1 MRNRLG
7 VALGLSLALSAAGC
21 GDYLSGPGLSSDPN
35 NILTLTRPGPF
46 YVSIQLAAP
55 REVAVEVRY
64 VQQVAG
70 IARGARSGDAYQI
83 TPAGMNDLA
92 VAVYGGGGLLDIH
105 KVQQLARKLGD
116 SLYIGIAKVYQ
127 ALVVGYAAG
136 VWGDIPYR
144 QAADSTIPQPHF
156 DPQLQVY
163 GDIQAQLDS
172 AIDVFLKATG
182 PGNAGPSSDGSELIY
197 GGRDAA
203 GLRAVY
209 TAVAR
214 SLKARFFLHVAAAS
228 TAAVSGA
235 PPAAYDSAFK
245 YATAGISSTA
255 DDFLWFH
262 EASPTGTNGWWL
274 SNVGD
279 IAPGAAIVEIMKRR
293 MIAGVED
300 TLRIAF
306 YFRSSDGGPAS
317 AAGANFAGFRPAG
330 AIVTTSGGINDGS
343 GPYSDFGTFLDQN
356 VSDGSFREPEISY
369 AETQLIAAEAAWHIH
384 CPGCAVTTVAPA
396 AQPFLDAARHNR
408 HYGSTSAGPVVF
420 GDAPGALPASLQ
432 SIIEEK
438 YVTLFLNPEVWS
450 DWKRTCLPSLAPAPG
465 TAGIAGRLPYGLS
478 EINGN
483 PNVPSTSSA
492 GVTITSV
499 SRNPNQPNAC
509 PVLNYVNSSPLA
521 N

>member
-1 MRNRLG
+1 MRHGLG

-21 GDYLSGPGLSSDPN
+21 RDYLSGPGVNSDPN
-35 NILTLTRPGPF
+35 NILTLTKPGPL

-55 REVAVEVRY
+55 REVAAEMHY
-64 VQQVAG
+64 VQQVAN
-70 IARGARSGDAYQI
+70 IARGARHVDLYLLSSGDL
-83 TPAGMNDLA
+83 NDLA

-105 KVQQLARKLGD
+105 KVEQLARKVGD
-116 SLYIGIAKVYQ
+116 SLYIGIAKVYE

-144 QAADSTIPQPHF
+144 QAADSTIPQPIF

-163 GDIQAQLDS
+163 GDIQTQLDS
-172 AIDVFLKATG
+172 ASNIFLKATG
-182 PGNAGPSSDGSELIY
+182 PSNAGPTADRAELVY

-209 TAVAR
+209 TVVAR

-228 TAAVSGA
+228 AAGVSGA
-235 PPAAYDSAFK
+235 LPAAYDSAFK
-245 YATAGISSTA
+245 YANAGISSTA

-262 EASPTGTNGWWL
+262 EASPTGTNGWWQ

-279 IAPGAAIVEIMKRR
+279 IAPGAALIEIMKRR
-293 MIAGVED
+293 MIAGMED

-306 YFRSSDGGPAS
+306 YFSSSDGGPAS
-317 AAGANFAGFRPAG
+317 ATGANFAGFRPTG
-330 AIVTTSGGINDGS
+330 AIVTTSGSIYDGS
-343 GPYSDFGTFLDQN
+343 GPYSGFGAFLDPN

-369 AETQLIAAEAAWHIH
+369 AETQLIAAEAAWRTH
-384 CPGCAVTTVAPA
+384 CPGCADTTVAPA
-396 AQPFLDAARHNR
+396 AQPFLDAARKNR
-408 HYGSTSAGPVVF
+408 HYGSTSSGPIIF
-420 GDAPGALPASLQ
+420 GDAPGALPASLKN
-432 SIIEEK
+432 IIEEK
-438 YVTLFLNPEVWS
+438 YVTLFLNPEVWN

-465 TAGIAGRLPYGLS
+465 TAGIPGRLPYGLT
-478 EINGN
+478 EVNAN
-483 PNVPSTSSA
+483 PNVPGTSST

-499 SRNPNQPNAC
+499 SLNPNQPNGC